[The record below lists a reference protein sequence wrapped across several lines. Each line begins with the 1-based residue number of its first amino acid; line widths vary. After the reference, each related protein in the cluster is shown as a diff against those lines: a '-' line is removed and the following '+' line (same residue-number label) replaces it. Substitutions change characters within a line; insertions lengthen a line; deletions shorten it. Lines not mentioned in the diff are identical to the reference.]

1 MTTPVS
7 KERDYFTDLSVLKDP
22 YDYFEEIYAKCPVHQ
37 LMDRDV
43 VMVTGFEEALEVL
56 RNTQDFS
63 SAIAPAGAAVPLPF
77 EPAGDDITEQIEA
90 HRNQMPG
97 GNMLVSVDDIRHTF
111 SRSIVNRLFTPSRL
125 KANEAFMREYA
136 DKLVNEA
143 VAKGKCEL
151 INEIATPYVTLVI
164 ADLLGVPEADR
175 ELFRQVIDAAPPPGN
190 MKAEDKPTSVTPL
203 EYMAGFFARY
213 IQERRASPRADVLT
227 ELATVK
233 HPDGSTPDLME
244 LVGIATFLFG
254 AGQDTS
260 AKLLGNSMRFIVET
274 PGLQQRL
281 RENRDLIPSFV
292 EEALR
297 LEGST
302 KATFRVARRKT
313 RIGDMEIPA
322 GKRIVVAL
330 AATNRDP
337 RRWEDPK
344 VFKLDRARI
353 KEHLAFGRGAHV
365 CVGAPL
371 ARAEVRVILDRFLEH
386 TSAIS
391 LSEEKHGKPGNRHLE
406 YEASFIIRGL
416 AKLHL
421 ELKPH

>member
-22 YDYFEEIYAKCPVHQ
+22 YDYFEEIYSKCPVHQ

-190 MKAEDKPTSVTPL
+190 MKAEDKPS
-203 EYMAGFFARY
+203 
-213 IQERRASPRADVLT
+213 
-227 ELATVK
+227 
-233 HPDGSTPDLME
+233 
-244 LVGIATFLFG
+244 
-254 AGQDTS
+254 
-260 AKLLGNSMRFIVET
+260 
-274 PGLQQRL
+274 
-281 RENRDLIPSFV
+281 
-292 EEALR
+292 
-297 LEGST
+297 
-302 KATFRVARRKT
+302 
-313 RIGDMEIPA
+313 
-322 GKRIVVAL
+322 KRH
-330 AATNRDP
+330 T
-337 RRWEDPK
+337 
-344 VFKLDRARI
+344 ARI
-353 KEHLAFGRGAHV
+353 HGRVLCEIHPGT
-365 CVGAPL
+365 L
-371 ARAEVRVILDRFLEH
+371 ARVRGPM
-386 TSAIS
+386 S
-391 LSEEKHGKPGNRHLE
+391 
-406 YEASFIIRGL
+406 
-416 AKLHL
+416 
-421 ELKPH
+421 